1 MTIPTYL
8 PVYILVGT
16 IAIITAILFGLHNAL
31 AKAGWPERDRTVVIR
46 FSAAILVGW
55 FLLAIAL
62 ALEGVYQVAPDGIPT
77 LQYGLFVPILIGA
90 WLIWRS
96 PVVGRIIDA
105 VPQPW
110 IVAVQLYRA
119 LGVIFLI
126 LYATDKLPGLF
137 AWPAGIGDVLV
148 GLSAPLVA
156 LAYARDSSRNASL
169 VKAWNA
175 FGILD
180 LTVAVSAGF
189 ITTPSALF
197 SYDPPNELISVFPLV
212 LIAVYAVPL
221 SILLHLASLTK
232 LSRESAH
239 MSTVATASA

>member
-8 PVYILVGT
+8 PVYILIGT
-16 IAIITAILFGLHNAL
+16 IGIITAILIGLRNAL
-31 AKAGWPERDRTVVIR
+31 TKAGWSEQDRIVVFR

-62 ALEGVYQVAPDGIPT
+62 ALKGVYQVAPDGIPT

-96 PVVGRIIDA
+96 QVVGRIIDA

-110 IVAVQLYRA
+110 IVGVQLYRA

-137 AWPAGIGDVLV
+137 AWPAGIGDITV

-156 LAYARDSSRNASL
+156 FAYARDQRRNAGL

-180 LTVAVSAGF
+180 LTVAVATGF
-189 ITTPSALF
+189 ITVPSALF
-197 SYDPPNELISVFPLV
+197 RYEPPNELITAFPLV

-232 LSRESAH
+232 LSRESVH
-239 MSTVATASA
+239 TSTVVTASA

>member
-1 MTIPTYL
+1 MRSAMTIPTYL
-8 PVYILVGT
+8 PVYILVGS

-31 AKAGWPERDRTVVIR
+31 VKAGWSERDRTVVVR
-46 FSAAILVGW
+46 FSAAILIGW

-62 ALEGVYQVAPDGIPT
+62 ALKGVYQVAPDGIPT
-77 LQYGLFVPILIGA
+77 IQYGLFVPILIGA

-96 PVVGRIIDA
+96 PVVGRIIQA
-105 VPQPW
+105 VPQAW

-126 LYATDKLPGLF
+126 LYAADKLPGLF
-137 AWPAGIGDVLV
+137 AWPAGIGDIVV

-156 LAYARDSSRNASL
+156 LAYERDLRRNAGL
-169 VKAWNA
+169 VKVWNG

-180 LTVAVSAGF
+180 LTVAVATGF

-197 SYDPPNELISVFPLV
+197 NYEPPNELI
-212 LIAVYAVPL
+212 
-221 SILLHLASLTK
+221 
-232 LSRESAH
+232 
-239 MSTVATASA
+239 

>member
-1 MTIPTYL
+1 MRADKPRMRSAMTIPTYL

-31 AKAGWPERDRTVVIR
+31 AKAGSSEHDRTVVIR

-77 LQYGLFVPILIGA
+77 IQYGLFVPILIGA

-96 PVVGRIIDA
+96 PVVGRIIQA

-126 LYATDKLPGLF
+126 LYAANKLPGLF
-137 AWPAGIGDVLV
+137 AWPVGIGDVVV

-156 LAYARDSSRNASL
+156 LTYARDPERWPREGMECFWHSR
-169 VKAWNA
+169 
-175 FGILD
+175 
-180 LTVAVSAGF
+180 
-189 ITTPSALF
+189 P
-197 SYDPPNELISVFPLV
+197 
-212 LIAVYAVPL
+212 
-221 SILLHLASLTK
+221 
-232 LSRESAH
+232 
-239 MSTVATASA
+239 